1 VPDRARLFAW
11 IVSTDEPEPVTVAGF
26 QVAEVRPGRPLMLRE
41 TVPAKPWSA
50 ETVIVSEPLPPLEI
64 CNVAGESESEKS
76 PAELTV
82 NVTFT
87 E

>member
-1 VPDRARLFAW
+1 MT
-11 IVSTDEPEPVTVAGF
+11 STDEPEPVTVAGF
-26 QVAEVRPGRPLMLRE
+26 HVAEVRAGRPLRLRE

-50 ETVIVSEPLPPLEI
+50 VTVIVSEPFPPRET
-64 CNVAGESESEKS
+64 CKVAGESEREKS
-76 PAELTV
+76 AAELML